1 MLHGRGWAAA
11 TQTGAARARSVVAR
25 RKQPP
30 DVSDLA
36 ASRYHMGTAREI
48 VLCRS
53 AGTRPADTRV
63 LKKERTY
70 VATVYISQHWIVPDG
85 HLFAPPT
92 RRHVPASPSR
102 ANICRS
108 GTTGGHFVQTG
119 GPWARFFRSTRVSAG
134 CLPAP
139 FREDLRDVVPVW
151 HLFAAKSRPCG
162 TCLHHAGTNR
172 AHAAS
177 ACDTQTRIAPMHH
190 LFEAR
195 SHQSRPRAA
204 SVCKSAHADRTHV
217 ASVCGAQAPIAPMRH
232 LFAAGTRGS
241 RLGGVSSRLERA
253 DRVHATSVRG
263 RRYAE
268 PRGTCEVRA
277 GLRTSSFFL
286 LPTGPRCRRPAGS
299 GPPQGC
305 RCGSGAR
312 R

>member
-63 LKKERTY
+63 LRKERTH
-70 VATVYISQHWIVPDG
+70 VATVYISQHWIVPNG

-108 GTTGGHFVQTG
+108 GTTRGHFVQTG
-119 GPWARFFRSTRVSAG
+119 GPWARFFRSARVSAG

-139 FREDLRDVVPVW
+139 FREDLRDVVPVR

-172 AHAAS
+172 TQAAS
-177 ACDTQTRIAPMHH
+177 ACSAQSPTAP
-190 LFEAR
+190 
-195 SHQSRPRAA
+195 
-204 SVCKSAHADRTHV
+204 V
-217 ASVCGAQAPIAPMRH
+217 RH

-241 RLGGVSSRLERA
+241 CPCGICSRRATSRAPRNLRGARGARDDVSCFSSYRPSLPATCWVRATSRL
-253 DRVHATSVRG
+253 
-263 RRYAE
+263 
-268 PRGTCEVRA
+268 P
-277 GLRTSSFFL
+277 LRQRSSSMKARL
-286 LPTGPRCRRPAGS
+286 VLRLARPMS
-299 GPPQGC
+299 
-305 RCGSGAR
+305 
-312 R
+312 